1 MAPSFS
7 SGGMGNLLQILFS
20 STPLGCQIYGAESS
34 HLLGN
39 FLGAQRAGTPIA
51 PITDNNKVCKLYI
64 PQQNDVLNVQINR
77 ITGDIKE
84 IFKGQCICL
93 ASQEM

>member
-20 STPLGCQIYGAESS
+20 CTPLGCWIYGAESS
-34 HLLGN
+34 HLLGDL
-39 FLGAQRAGTPIA
+39 LGAQRAGTPIA
-51 PITDNNKVCKLYI
+51 PITDNKVCKLYI

-84 IFKGQCICL
+84 IFQRAMHLSG
-93 ASQEM
+93 